1 MSKHTTSS
9 AAEEAE
15 YLKVEMDEVMQSMN
29 KQARSR
35 ARRATNALRNSA
47 LDVLGGT
54 GHGRTYRLPSSKGT
68 YVASAPG
75 ETPAVRLGD
84 LRRKW
89 RQYSLA
95 KGTADGVQITA
106 RIKSDMPYSDY
117 LDEGTSKMAARP
129 YKQKI
134 IDDAKPKIIRIYGK
148 HYIS

>member
-1 MSKHTTSS
+1 MPSHTTTS
-9 AAEEAE
+9 AADEAE
-15 YLKVEMDEVMQSMN
+15 YLKVEMNEAVQSMN

-47 LDVLGGT
+47 LDVLSGS
-54 GHGRTYRLPSSKGT
+54 GHGRTYHLPSSKAT

-75 ETPAVRLGD
+75 ETPAVRTGD
-84 LRRKW
+84 LRKKW

-95 KGTADGVQITA
+95 KGKADGVEITA

-129 YKQKI
+129 YKQKV
-134 IDDAKPKIIRIYGK
+134 IDGAKPKIIQIYGK
-148 HYIS
+148 NYIT

>member
-1 MSKHTTSS
+1 MPKHTTNS

-15 YLKVEMDEVMQSMN
+15 YLKVEMDEVVQSMN

-35 ARRATNALRNSA
+35 ARRSTNVLRNSA
-47 LDVLGGT
+47 LDVLSGA
-54 GHGRTYRLPSSKGT
+54 GHGRTYRLPNEKGT

-84 LRRKW
+84 LRKKW

-95 KGTADGVQITA
+95 KGMADGVQITA

-134 IDDAKPKIIRIYGK
+134 IDDAKPQIIRIYGK